1 MELEVLRKVIS
12 EILNVDP
19 REITEESTF
28 LNDLGADSL
37 DVFQM
42 VLRLEDELDI
52 SLDPDK
58 VQAVTTVGE
67 AIKLIR
73 ETKEEQADE

>member
-1 MELEVLRKVIS
+1 MELEILRKVIS

-58 VQAVTTVGE
+58 VQAVTTVGQAVE
-67 AIKLIR
+67 LIR
-73 ETKEEQADE
+73 KTKEEQADE

>member
-1 MELEVLRKVIS
+1 MELEILRKVIS

-42 VLRLEDELDI
+42 VLKLEDELDI

-67 AIKLIR
+67 AVKLIQ

>member
-1 MELEVLRKVIS
+1 MELEKLRQVIAAV
-12 EILNVDP
+12 LNVDP

-58 VQAVTTVGE
+58 VQAVTTVGQAVE
-67 AIKLIR
+67 LIR
-73 ETKEEQADE
+73 KTKEEQADE

>member
-1 MELEVLRKVIS
+1 MELEILRKVIS

-42 VLRLEDELDI
+42 VLKLEDELDI

-58 VQAVTTVGE
+58 VQAITTVGE
-67 AIKLIR
+67 AVQLIR

>member
-1 MELEVLRKVIS
+1 MELEILRKVIS

-42 VLRLEDELDI
+42 VLKLEDELDI

-58 VQAVTTVGE
+58 VEAITTVGE
-67 AIKLIR
+67 AVQLIR
-73 ETKEEQADE
+73 ETNEEQADE